1 MFYDLAL
8 SREVP
13 VRRWTTMLAFS
24 LQALVVAGALM
35 YPLLHVDSLPPVLH
49 PLFLPVAESSPV
61 ADVQQSVSHGGG
73 ITANIRPIVVNQ
85 HPITFGP
92 AQPTHDA
99 GPQAPDIGPL
109 GSGQPGVLN
118 SIVGD
123 YTRPAPT
130 IARPDRIVRQSEM
143 LEGNIIRKVQPE
155 YPAIAKALHLEG
167 TVVVKA
173 FISRDGVIER
183 TEVERGQELL
193 ARAAVAA
200 VRQWRYRP
208 YYLNGQPIEVETEIT
223 VNFVMNK

>member
-1 MFYDLAL
+1 
-8 SREVP
+8 
-13 VRRWTTMLAFS
+13 
-24 LQALVVAGALM
+24 
-35 YPLLHVDSLPPVLH
+35 
-49 PLFLPVAESSPV
+49 
-61 ADVQQSVSHGGG
+61 
-73 ITANIRPIVVNQ
+73 
-85 HPITFGP
+85 
-92 AQPTHDA
+92 
-99 GPQAPDIGPL
+99 
-109 GSGQPGVLN
+109 
-118 SIVGD
+118 
-123 YTRPAPT
+123 
-130 IARPDRIVRQSEM
+130 M